1 MVLCKKRITKVLI
14 RLRGCAGWSAPV
26 LFPNPRRHVF
36 SHRGP
41 YNILCQGNSLSPNLI
56 ISTYIGAS
64 SPHLFATVDQIK
76 SESHLTEYEIVNEYN
91 FYLFV
96 SVPIL
101 TVHFSFL
108 NVHYNNN
115 TQLEIVFVKL

>member
-1 MVLCKKRITKVLI
+1 M
-14 RLRGCAGWSAPV
+14 
-26 LFPNPRRHVF
+26 
-36 SHRGP
+36 
-41 YNILCQGNSLSPNLI
+41 CQANSLSPNLI

-76 SESHLTEYEIVNEYN
+76 SESHLTGYEMENEYN

-101 TVHFSFL
+101 TVRCALQYTTRNSETT
-108 NVHYNNN
+108 V
-115 TQLEIVFVKL
+115 